1 MTDKLMED
9 LGVGAPGIANLGG
22 AYYFAYASLQLVSVM
37 FVDWFGVVESLVRW
51 LFANAG
57 VQQFTGLG
65 NGRRSW
71 HCCALLDLRLLDSP
85 LISLWRLPGVL

>member
-9 LGVGAPGIANLGG
+9 LDVGASGIANLGG

-57 VQQFTGLG
+57 VQQFTGWG
-65 NGRRSW
+65 MADGHGIAVRFWICGFWTR
-71 HCCALLDLRLLDSP
+71 H
-85 LISLWRLPGVL
+85 